1 MSSLKGCLAVLI
13 GAWGSFAVVPA
24 LAAATPA
31 GTILPNSADIAYTV
45 NGQQGGGTSN
55 TVNVRVNEVLDID
68 LGALTSQ
75 LTIDRGVLTPIP
87 FTLTNAGNGQE
98 AFTLSGE
105 LQGVDGVIEAFAID
119 RDGNGRFDPSIDL
132 RIEQG
137 GATPLL
143 APGTVVRF
151 LALVRGSANSNG
163 QLIVDARSV
172 TGSGTPGTD
181 FDGKGDDGCDAIVG
195 ATTAAARATVTLT
208 IASGDPSQISVVKS
222 QSVASPGGGTTPVR
236 GAIVT
241 YTIESRFGGGGTV
254 QDARLA
260 DPIPAGT
267 DYVPGSL
274 LLDGTAL
281 TDADGD
287 DAGSFDGGG
296 IRIALGDI
304 AGPVT
309 RIVKFQV
316 TIK

>member
-1 MSSLKGCLAVLI
+1 MI
-13 GAWGSFAVVPA
+13 GAWGSFATVPA
-24 LAAATPA
+24 LASATPA
-31 GTILPNSADIAYTV
+31 GEILPNTASVTYSI
-45 NGQQGGGTSN
+45 NGQQSGTASN

-75 LTIDRGVLTPIP
+75 LAIERGALSPVP

-98 AFTLSGE
+98 AFILSGE
-105 LQGVDGVIEAFAID
+105 LQGIDGVIEAFAID
-119 RDGNGRFDPSIDL
+119 RDGDGRFDPAVDL
-132 RIEQG
+132 RIELN
-137 GATPLL
+137 GATPRL
-143 APGTVVRF
+143 APGTVLPLLV
-151 LALVRGSANSNG
+151 LVRGNTAANG
-163 QLIVDARSV
+163 RLIVDARAV

-181 FDGKGDDGCDAIVG
+181 FSGKGDDGCDAIVG
-195 ATTAAARATVTLT
+195 ATTAAARTSITLT
-208 IASGDPSQISVVKS
+208 IAGGDPSQIDVVKS
-222 QSVASPGGGTTPVR
+222 QSVASPDGGTSPVR

-241 YTIESRFGGGGTV
+241 YTIESRFGGSGTV